1 MTARV
6 YECDKSEA
14 EALKKVLEY
23 DPYLDPKLI
32 PPSKSDKD
40 IKGMSEEEKKKMQ
53 EEDAKTKEALKKLH
67 EDKYAN
73 VIFARQGYSF
83 REGSSLNLDA
93 NKFYLYISANEE
105 FLKLAEERFQKEFK
119 TVKMAQKSDEQKM
132 ISTLKAEEDRASV
145 GFGSIFGA

>member
-32 PPSKSDKD
+32 PPSKGEKEL
-40 IKGMSEEEKKKMQ
+40 KMMSEEEKKLAK
-53 EEDAKTKEALKKLH
+53 EEEVKSMEAIKKLH

-73 VIFARQGYSF
+73 VIFTRQGYSF
-83 REGSSLNLDA
+83 RDGATLSLDSS
-93 NKFYLYISANEE
+93 KSYLYIDASEQ
-105 FLKLAEERFQKEFK
+105 FLGLAEERFKREFK
-119 TVKMAQKSDEQKM
+119 TVKRVSGSEEEKVIAIIKE
-132 ISTLKAEEDRASV
+132 EEDRAAT
-145 GFGSIFGA
+145 GFGSIFGS